1 MRTGN
6 NGNVVHDGS
15 YAVNRRALS
24 NALLLAFA
32 TMRAHKLRSLLTVL
46 GVIMGT
52 GTIIGVGSI
61 LNGFD
66 GAMTAVLRSFGPNS
80 IIVFKFPVGFR
91 VNNLSPEER
100 TRKNL
105 TFTDVINIRDRCKA
119 VKEVSAML
127 FPNRNTINV
136 HYQSNDMYDVNL
148 FGTDEGYANGG
159 QVDIHLGRFFTEEE
173 NRLRA
178 PVAVVGQDIEKG
190 LFANVDPI
198 GKTINV
204 DGHEFQVIGTML
216 RPAASFFGDTDNRV
230 LLPYFSMQ
238 RLYPGAR
245 ENAIVVNAENGRLAE
260 ALDEVRTILRID
272 RRVPYNKPDDF
283 ALSTAD
289 QMVADFRQITAMT
302 FLVMAVLSSI
312 GLLVGGIGV
321 MNIMLVSVTERT
333 QEIGVRK
340 ALGARRSD
348 IILQFLLEAAVLTSL
363 GGLMGILFGWSI
375 ALISRLF
382 FQSLNATVPMWAAVV
397 GIVMSA
403 AVGIF
408 FGIWPANKAAR
419 LDPVEALRHE

>member
-1 MRTGN
+1 M
-6 NGNVVHDGS
+6 
-15 YAVNRRALS
+15 NRRAIS
-24 NALLLAFA
+24 NAFLLAFQ
-32 TMRAHKLRSLLTVL
+32 TMRAHKMRSFLTVL

-52 GTIIGVGSI
+52 GTIIGVGAI

-66 GAMTAVLRSFGPNS
+66 GAMTSVLRSFGPNS

-91 VNNLSPEER
+91 VSNLSPEER
-100 TRKNL
+100 TRKDL
-105 TFTDVINIRDRCKA
+105 TFANVLHIRDRCKA
-119 VKEVSAML
+119 VKEVSPML
-127 FPNRNTINV
+127 FPNRNTINA
-136 HYQSNDMYDVNL
+136 HYQGNDMYDVNV
-148 FGTDEGYANGG
+148 FGVEEGYANGG
-159 QVDIHLGRFFTEEE
+159 QVDLHRGRFFTEEE
-173 NRLRA
+173 NRRRS
-178 PVAVVGQDIEKG
+178 PVVVVGQDIEKG

-198 GKTINV
+198 GKMINL
-204 DGHEFQVIGTML
+204 DGHQFEVIGTML
-216 RPAASFFGDTDNRV
+216 QPAASFFGDTDNRV
-230 LLPYFSMQ
+230 LLPYFSLQ
-238 RLYPGAR
+238 RLYPGAH

-382 FQSLNATVPMWAAVV
+382 FQSLNATVPMWAAVL